1 MSANPADCCR
11 LSFLRY
17 VEPEHLK
24 PFLERMQV
32 RDVPRRA
39 FLFRQGETSD
49 PAYIVIS
56 GQIRIS
62 VLTAEGAEMTLDMLG
77 PGDACGVAGLA
88 GAIPRISNAVAV
100 RPSRVLAI
108 PTMVLNT
115 LLAEHACLYHPLVA
129 QLLRRLTRSLQE
141 QATGATRRVYARV
154 AQKLLA
160 LSQDRAPGS
169 QERILPQDLSH
180 QELARMVGSTRA
192 TVTRVLKKMRQQGIL
207 DDDPTCRHLVI
218 CERDRLLEFS
228 DETALSQTSG
238 LTILP

>member
-11 LSFLRY
+11 LSFLRE
-17 VEPEHLK
+17 VEPEHLQ
-24 PFLERMQV
+24 PFLGRMQV

-39 FLFRQGETSD
+39 FLFRQGEVSD
-49 PAYIVIS
+49 PAFIVVS

-108 PTMVLNT
+108 PTRVLST
-115 LLAEHACLYHPLVA
+115 LLAEHACVYHHLLS

-141 QATGATRRVYARV
+141 QATSATQRVYARV

-160 LSQDRAPGS
+160 LSEDCAPGS
-169 QERILPQDLSH
+169 PARALPRELSH
-180 QELARMVGSTRA
+180 QDLARMVGSTRA
-192 TVTRVLKKMRQQGIL
+192 TVSRVLKKMRQQGIL
-207 DDDPTCRHLVI
+207 DEDPTRRHLVI
-218 CERDRLLEFS
+218 RAVDRLLEFS
-228 DETALSQTSG
+228 EGTDLPQTSG